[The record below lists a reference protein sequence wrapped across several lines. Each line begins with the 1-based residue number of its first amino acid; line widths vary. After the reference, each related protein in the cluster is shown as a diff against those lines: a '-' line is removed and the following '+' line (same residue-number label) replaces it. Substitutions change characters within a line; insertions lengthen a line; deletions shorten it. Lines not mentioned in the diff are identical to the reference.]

1 MFTFQDEV
9 AAPAADNRVVQV
21 TGLSPEI
28 THHKLLGKI
37 RDAGKVFSL
46 RIIKTLLP
54 GTPTISAG
62 IVMWDW
68 AATRRLV
75 MQVEDGL
82 LNDGHFEASLTPA
95 SKPFAMPTQG
105 IQDRSRVLLIRGHP
119 SVVQQGPIVGFLRE
133 TIRFDLD
140 QADIRQVGRGAAVME
155 VRFGGYR
162 GQAELAFEK
171 LAADAYWASQVAVAF
186 GADPCDRR

>member
-1 MFTFQDEV
+1 MRRRAVPCDAPPPPPPPATV

-82 LNDGHFEASLTPA
+82 LNDGHFEAGVKLA
-95 SKPFAMPTQG
+95 SRPFARP
-105 IQDRSRVLLIRGHP
+105 RHP
-119 SVVQQGPIVGFLRE
+119 GLPYGGPSGTSYGASV
-133 TIRFDLD
+133 
-140 QADIRQVGRGAAVME
+140 
-155 VRFGGYR
+155 
-162 GQAELAFEK
+162 
-171 LAADAYWASQVAVAF
+171 
-186 GADPCDRR
+186 